1 MRNQLNQPLT
11 QEQNVRLLGNLSQ
24 KIHTNMLGDILK
36 ETHDEVSI
44 INPNYLPAQMP
55 DGQYLSLLQLALG
68 DRVIKQKTID
78 VIKNFCDEKANIDSV
93 FELEQAKKL
102 KEISPTIKHKYIKKN
117 LKMNY

>member
-1 MRNQLNQPLT
+1 
-11 QEQNVRLLGNLSQ
+11 
-24 KIHTNMLGDILK
+24 MLGDILK

-55 DGQYLSLLQLALG
+55 DGQYLSLLQFALG
-68 DRVIKQKTID
+68 NSQIKQQTVNVIKI
-78 VIKNFCDEKANIDSV
+78 FCEEKANIDSV
-93 FELEQAKKL
+93 FESEQAKKL